1 MVVFYSGCPGSDGA
15 STPGNLVFYNYPLAF
30 NPAKAKLALEEKGLK
45 VTITFTPQRLNKIT
59 ISSDLF
65 TVGM

>member
-30 NPAKAKLALEEKGLK
+30 NPAKARLALEEKGLK
-45 VTITFTPQRLNKIT
+45 VTITFALQRLNIIT
-59 ISSDLF
+59 ITYLF
-65 TVGM
+65 TVDV

>member
-1 MVVFYSGCPGSDGA
+1 MVVVYSGCSGSDGA

-45 VTITFTPQRLNKIT
+45 VTITFTPQKT
-59 ISSDLF
+59 K
-65 TVGM
+65 

>member
-30 NPAKAKLALEEKGLK
+30 NPAKARLALEEKGLK
-45 VTITFTPQRLNKIT
+45 VTITFAPQKLNNIT
-59 ISSDLF
+59 MTYLF
-65 TVGM
+65 TVDV

>member
-1 MVVFYSGCPGSDGA
+1 MVVLYSGCPGSDGA

-45 VTITFTPQRLNKIT
+45 VIISFTPQRLNNVT

-65 TVGM
+65 TVGV